1 MKSLLSVADAR
12 TCLET
17 YRGAFDA
24 KRTPP
29 LVKALDQIAA
39 GNFSAAVSHGF
50 GAKVAAGETT
60 FHGKPIPEQ
69 LAYAFLSIIDAA
81 AAAESAAW
89 KTEQDQT
96 GETDPRT
103 VEEIDQGEQT
113 SPAPVPGWDR
123 IDTSTEDTPADE
135 SPDVM
140 DVLRSI
146 TGTFSA
152 DAAANLAHIDAG
164 GEPAEVI
171 TLADPFTGGE
181 DAPPVIGTDRTGE
194 IESAPPAFSLTD
206 SANSPEPFQVSDMRD
221 AHARAI
227 LPRMIRAAYRHQW
240 TDPDRTAAPS
250 MDEAQESAYSVL
262 FWIMTRPPEWF
273 DKRNLRRGDWLAFAR
288 LANGVGRRMKWR
300 TPEGESARAR
310 SSRAWSGQVRFD
322 PATRILSR
330 YHISGIYSSR
340 GNFPRQCAGMTV
352 IVNGI
357 TCRIEERLDGMNV
370 RLDKGACPSRSI
382 PAPAPES
389 TGDVLLDMILATARP
404 QFGRAHI
411 PRQMQRTYTNWQ
423 QGTPFPNPARQVE
436 AWDERNP
443 AGVKRIGYE
452 QLRFART
459 VWDKER
465 RYLAAYG
472 AGYEE
477 RTTGRKTSV
486 PGGKG
491 RNRRQTG
498 KGWGELIDFPAGE
511 IPETVSRFPGSRRF
525 ELATVAG
532 DWSLT
537 PEDFDSDLRRCRG
550 DRPEQTA

>member
-1 MKSLLSVADAR
+1 MQNLLSVNDAR
-12 TCLET
+12 TILET

-24 KRTPP
+24 KRKAP
-29 LVKALDQIAA
+29 LVKALEQIAA
-39 GNFSAAVSHGF
+39 GNLSAAVSHGF
-50 GAKVAAGETT
+50 GAKIVNGETT

-69 LAYAFLSIIDAA
+69 LAYAFRSIIDAA
-81 AAAESAAW
+81 AAAEAAAW
-89 KTEQDQT
+89 SAEQEQT

-103 VEEIDQGEQT
+103 DEEIDQGEQT
-113 SPAPVPGWDR
+113 TPAPVPGWTS
-123 IDTSTEDTPADE
+123 IDTSVEDEPAPTTP
-135 SPDVM
+135 
-140 DVLRSI
+140 
-146 TGTFSA
+146 A
-152 DAAANLAHIDAG
+152 DAAANHAHIDAG
-164 GEPAEVI
+164 EEPAETI

-194 IESAPPAFSLTD
+194 IETAPPAFTLTD

-240 TDPDRTAAPS
+240 TDADRTAAPS

-273 DKRNLRRGDWLAFAR
+273 EKRNLRRGDWLAFAR

-310 SSRAWSGQVRFD
+310 SSRLWSGQIRFD

-330 YHISGIYSSR
+330 YHISGVYSSR
-340 GNFPRQCAGMTV
+340 GNFPRQCAGGTV

-370 RLDKGACPSRSI
+370 RLERGACPSRPI

-389 TGDVLLDMILATARP
+389 TGDILLDMILAANRP

-436 AWDERNP
+436 AWDEKNP

-498 KGWGELIDFPAGE
+498 RGWGELIDFPAGE
-511 IPETVSRFPGSRRF
+511 IPETESRFPGSRRF

-532 DWSLT
+532 DWTLT
-537 PEDFDSDLRRCRG
+537 PEDFASDLRRCRG
-550 DRPEQTA
+550 DRPEQTT